1 MNRSFNSR
9 QDLVQLSVGYTA
21 ITSETRYNA
30 TIEVDIQYNLAPKQ
44 ILQRLPITIAQIKA
58 VSTSE
63 NLHHEF

>member
-21 ITSETRYNA
+21 ITSGTRYKA

>member
-9 QDLVQLSVGYTA
+9 QDLVKLSVGYTA
-21 ITSETRYNA
+21 ITSETRYKA
-30 TIEVDIQYNLAPKQ
+30 TIEVEIQYNLAPKQ

-58 VSTSE
+58 VSISE